1 MIIVMHPDAG
11 EAEVAAVEAKIRS
24 HGLDVHISRGTE
36 RTLIGAIGDERKLD
50 PEMFDPL
57 PGVERSL
64 HILKP
69 YKLVAREWHKAS
81 TTIEVGGTRIG
92 GSDVQVIA
100 GPCSVE
106 TVPQMEAAAAGV
118 AAGGARLMRGGAFK
132 PRTSPY
138 AFQGKGVEGL
148 TMLKNAASRH
158 GLPIVTEL
166 MDVRMLDTFLAHD
179 VDVIQI
185 GTRNMQNFDL
195 LKEVGRV
202 NVPVILKRG
211 MSATISEWLM
221 AAEYIAAGGNHQ
233 IMLCERGIRTFETAY
248 RNVLDVTAV
257 AVLKKETHLPVI
269 VDPSHA
275 GGKAWILGAI
285 ALAAVVFIG
294 LRQAPGVQEP
304 SAPKVS
310 KISPAQLHAKLD
322 GAPPA
327 LAALHAQANDLLP
340 GARKSLQ
347 ARVRALRGHPV
358 VVNVWAAWCGPCR
371 VELPVVQSA
380 SLDWGKRVAFLG
392 VDLRD
397 NRGSAK
403 KLLSRSRS
411 PTRPTR
417 TPTGR
422 STTAIA

>member
-1 MIIVMHPDAG
+1 MIIVMDPDAG
-11 EAEVAAVEAKIRS
+11 DAEIAAVEARIRAA
-24 HGLDVHISRGTE
+24 GLDVHISRGTE

-57 PGVERSL
+57 PGVEQSM

-81 TTIEVGGTRIG
+81 TIVKVNGTVIG
-92 GSDVQVIA
+92 GNAVQVIA

-106 TVPQMEAAAAGV
+106 TQPQMDAAADGVAAAG
-118 AAGGARLMRGGAFK
+118 AQLMRGGAFK

-148 TMLKNAASRH
+148 TMLRNAAARH

-166 MDVRMLDTFLAHD
+166 MDVRMLDAFLEHR

-202 NVPVILKRG
+202 DVPVILKRG

-221 AAEYIAAGGNHQ
+221 AAEYIAAGGNHK

-248 RNVLDVTAV
+248 RNVLDVTAI
-257 AVLKKETHLPVI
+257 AVLKRETHLPVI

-275 GGKAWILGAI
+275 GGKAWMVPALSCAGVAAGAD
-285 ALAAVVFIG
+285 ALLIEVHPCPPEAWCDAD
-294 LRQAPGVQEP
+294 QALTPTEFTT
-304 SAPKVS
+304 
-310 KISPAQLHAKLD
+310 LMDKLD
-322 GAPPA
+322 A
-327 LAALHAQANDLLP
+327 
-340 GARKSLQ
+340 
-347 ARVRALRGHPV
+347 
-358 VVNVWAAWCGPCR
+358 
-371 VELPVVQSA
+371 
-380 SLDWGKRVAFLG
+380 
-392 VDLRD
+392 
-397 NRGSAK
+397 
-403 KLLSRSRS
+403 LSRAM
-411 PTRPTR
+411 
-417 TPTGR
+417 GR
-422 STTAIA
+422 SVERQRSEAAIEAI

>member
-1 MIIVMHPDAG
+1 MIIVMQPDAG
-11 EAEVAAVEAKIRS
+11 ESDIAAVLTKIRS
-24 HGLDVHISRGTE
+24 HGLDVHVSRGTE

-50 PEMFDPL
+50 PEMFDPM

-81 TTIEVGGTRIG
+81 TLVDVRGVQIG
-92 GSDVQVIA
+92 GADVQVIA

-118 AAGGARLMRGGAFK
+118 AAAGARLMRGGAFK

-148 TMLKNAASRH
+148 TMLKNAASRF

-166 MDVRMLDTFLAHD
+166 MDVRMLDTFLANH

-233 IMLCERGIRTFETAY
+233 IIMCERGIRTFETAY

-275 GGKAWILGAI
+275 GGKAWMVPALSCA
-285 ALAAVVFIG
+285 ALAAGADALLIEVHPCPAEAWCDADQALSIDQFSALMRRLGALAQAIG
-294 LRQAPGVQEP
+294 RSMATPRESTLRE
-304 SAPKVS
+304 
-310 KISPAQLHAKLD
+310 
-322 GAPPA
+322 PA
-327 LAALHAQANDLLP
+327 LA
-340 GARKSLQ
+340 
-347 ARVRALRGHPV
+347 V
-358 VVNVWAAWCGPCR
+358 
-371 VELPVVQSA
+371 
-380 SLDWGKRVAFLG
+380 
-392 VDLRD
+392 
-397 NRGSAK
+397 
-403 KLLSRSRS
+403 
-411 PTRPTR
+411 
-417 TPTGR
+417 
-422 STTAIA
+422 